1 MKDVEL
7 VIKSNKKVS
16 KDIYLMRLEGD
27 TSEVKNVSGLHDW
40 IVANKKDFQNFLFQN
55 HYFKTLYL
63 YKKAFKNNDWDTM
76 HEIMLEFWESETE

>member
-1 MKDVEL
+1 MMLLWLDFLNLNGYASLWDK
-7 VIKSNKKVS
+7 
-16 KDIYLMRLEGD
+16 YHD

-76 HEIMLEFWESETE
+76 HEIMLEFWEIETE